1 MDAKG
6 FFSLFSDATTKD
18 NDHFNSQFMGAFKRT
33 QCFQEW
39 YDVRPDAEFFD
50 ALPSGH
56 PFAGTL
62 SVADMK
68 LKLAQ
73 WVYRTHLDNHE
84 IGSTPWMIQP
94 STPLTNI

>member
-1 MDAKG
+1 M
-6 FFSLFSDATTKD
+6 
-18 NDHFNSQFMGAFKRT
+18 QAFKRT

-50 ALPSGH
+50 TLPAGH

-68 LKLAQ
+68 LKIAQ
-73 WVYRTHLDNHE
+73 
-84 IGSTPWMIQP
+84 
-94 STPLTNI
+94 